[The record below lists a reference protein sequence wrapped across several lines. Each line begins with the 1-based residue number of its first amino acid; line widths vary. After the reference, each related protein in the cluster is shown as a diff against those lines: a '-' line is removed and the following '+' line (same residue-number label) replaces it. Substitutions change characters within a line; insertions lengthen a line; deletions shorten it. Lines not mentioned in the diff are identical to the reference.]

1 MNNPEAQVSNSDQ
14 QGTSDVLEQQLET
27 EELRELK
34 PQKKKPW
41 LWLLLGLSLIFNGII
56 LWHMLVLNRTPKSAV
71 AQQQPQAQSP
81 RPVETVALLRGNA
94 NRSVALLGQ
103 VEASH
108 QSTIRA
114 QTRGRVKDILVRPG
128 DRVQRGMAIAI
139 LDDSDQQLAISQT
152 RAQLAQQRSNL
163 ARLEV
168 GTRPEIIAQ
177 RQAAVNAA
185 KAREQEAQDNFRR
198 TTELV
203 KQGALSQRTLVEAR
217 SAIDDAKQQM
227 LQASAVLAEAKAG
240 PIKEEIAAQKASVAA
255 AEASLNQSRLAQQRT
270 RIISPESGVVQTRHV
285 SRGDLVEDSGQIVTL
300 VSGNTLDIFLEL
312 PEELSGRVNPG
323 MQIELT
329 TRALPQWKG
338 RAKITAVVPSAD
350 AASRRQRVRVQLNN
364 PPQGLLPGMAIAGNL
379 IMPSNRPSLVVSR
392 DALTQRQ
399 NQWLV
404 FTVTDGK
411 AKQIPVEMVADMGEN
426 VAIYNSELRPGQRIV
441 LRGGDSLSNGTSVKV
456 LESQS
461 TNN

>member
-14 QGTSDVLEQQLET
+14 QGTSNVLEQQLET
-27 EELRELK
+27 DVLRELEPK
-34 PQKKKPW
+34 KKKPW
-41 LWLLLGLSLIFNGII
+41 LWLLLGLSLIFNGVIV
-56 LWHMLVLNRTPKSAV
+56 WRMLVPNGTPKSAL
-71 AQQQPQAQSP
+71 AQKQPQAQSP

-128 DRVQRGMAIAI
+128 DRVRAGMAIAT
-139 LDDSDQQLAISQT
+139 LDDSDQQLAISQAQ
-152 RAQLAQQRSNL
+152 AQLAQQRSNL

-240 PIKEEIAAQKASVAA
+240 PIKEEIAAQKANVAA
-255 AEASLNQSRLAQQRT
+255 AEASLNQARLAQQRT
-270 RIISPESGVVQTRHV
+270 RIISPESGVVQTRHI
-285 SRGDLVEDSGQIVTL
+285 SRGDLVENSGQIVTL

-329 TRALPQWKG
+329 ARALPQWKG
-338 RAKITAVVPSAD
+338 RARITAVVPSAD

-379 IMPSNRPSLVVSR
+379 IMPILRPSLVVSR

-404 FTVTDGK
+404 FTVADGK

-426 VAIYNSELRPGQRIV
+426 VAIYNSQLRPGQRIV

-456 LESQS
+456 LESRS

>member
-27 EELRELK
+27 DALRELEPK
-34 PQKKKPW
+34 KKKPW

-56 LWHMLVLNRTPKSAV
+56 VWRMLVPNGTPKSAL
-71 AQQQPQAQSP
+71 AQKQPQAQSP

-128 DRVQRGMAIAI
+128 DRVRAGMAIAT
-139 LDDSDQQLAISQT
+139 LDDSDQQLAISQVQ
-152 RAQLAQQRSNL
+152 AQLAQQRSNL

-240 PIKEEIAAQKASVAA
+240 PIKEEIAAQKANVAA
-255 AEASLNQSRLAQQRT
+255 AEASLNQARLAQQRT
-270 RIISPESGVVQTRHV
+270 RIISPESGVVQTRHI
-285 SRGDLVEDSGQIVTL
+285 SRGDLVENSGQIITL

-329 TRALPQWKG
+329 ARALPQWKG
-338 RAKITAVVPSAD
+338 RARITAVVPSAD

-404 FTVTDGK
+404 FTVADGK